1 MILVTSAA
9 GHLGPYLFAE
19 ILGRV
24 PPYQVA
30 ASTRHPEKLG
40 KLARKGVSVRKV
52 EYADPRT
59 LHDAFQGVE
68 ALLLLSTDAD
78 VACRTA
84 QHESVIEV
92 AKLRGVKR
100 IVYTSFIDPD
110 AASPFPFAAAHNA
123 TEAALRASGLD
134 WTVLRVNGFA
144 ESLIEELNAAFESGV
159 YQDPSPRGRVSY
171 VGRADVARAAAA
183 ALIDRGHEGK
193 TYEITGPA
201 ALSSRDVAAILS
213 CIAGRRIETR
223 TTPVRDFVAQLKDR
237 GVRDYYAEAI
247 GGLHVAIDE
256 GRLQKV
262 SNDVKKLTGQPANL
276 VEEALR
282 DALMERQRQAA

>member
-9 GHLGPYLFAE
+9 GHLGPHLFDELLAK
-19 ILGRV
+19 V

-30 ASTRHPEKLG
+30 ASSRHPDKLDH
-40 KLARKGVSVRKV
+40 LSRRGVSVRKV

-59 LHDAFQGVE
+59 LHAALTGIE

-92 AKLRGVKR
+92 AKLRGVRR
-100 IVYTSFIDPD
+100 IVYTSFLDPD
-110 AASPFPFAAAHNA
+110 AASPFPFSAAHGA
-123 TEAALRASGLD
+123 TEAALRASGLA
-134 WTVLRVNGFA
+134 WTVLRVSGFA
-144 ESLIEELNAAFESGV
+144 ETLIEDVNSAFETGI
-159 YQDPSPRGRVSY
+159 YADPSPRGRVSY
-171 VGRADVARAAAA
+171 VSRADVARAAVA
-183 ALIDRGHEGK
+183 ALLDPGHAGK
-193 TYEITGPA
+193 TYDITGPA

-223 TTPVRDFVAQLKDR
+223 TTPVRDYVASLKER
-237 GVRDYYAEAI
+237 GMRDYFAEAI

-262 SNDVKKLTGQPANL
+262 SNDVKRLTGHPANL

-282 DALMERQRQAA
+282 DALMERARKAA